1 MNDTTTQ
8 LWLATRQTTPTQI
21 ELGDG
26 LVLRSVRNQADAE
39 RYAAF
44 NHDYVSPIQ
53 GLTCANLL
61 ADHPTMRGDDFFFVE
76 DERVGII
83 VSCICL
89 IPWHCRIG
97 SDEAQ
102 ADLRVAMLEMVVTH
116 PDYRHRG
123 LVRKQIEHFHHIVAA
138 QGFDLCII
146 EGIPYYYRQYG
157 YAYATDHWASDGLP
171 LARVP
176 DRAEGESAE
185 GEGAKSVRLRPATMD
200 DVTTLDDFYTQTMG
214 KLAAWTTRS
223 PEYWRYLIECAEA
236 PIALLEDAA
245 HGNAAHG
252 TPLGYVMAWRTNI
265 DTDTGAYIAEHGI
278 PTASAAFAF
287 LQWCKAHFDG
297 ELILGWPAV
306 SPLIAV
312 ARTLGS
318 SVRPADQWLLRAVD
332 LPRLLL
338 KFAPVL
344 AVRLAASPYAGL
356 TTALTLNLYRQAYRL
371 RFVAGALIAVEPLG
385 FVDAS
390 MGADGGDLCIPPDA
404 FMRLLLGYRTLDELA
419 DAWPD
424 IVVRPTRR
432 HLWQVL
438 WPKQTTYFWM
448 PYMAFRADTRKLSDE
463 SRQSFQPE

>member
-1 MNDTTTQ
+1 MTMYPMNDTLKDAMIQ
-8 LWLATRQTTPTQI
+8 QWLATRQTTPTQI

-26 LVLRSVRNQADAE
+26 LVLRSVCNQADAD

-44 NHDYVSPIQ
+44 NRDYVSPIQ

-61 ADHPTMRGDDFFFVE
+61 AHHPTMRGDDFFFVE
-76 DERVGII
+76 DERAGII

-97 SDEAQ
+97 SDEVQ
-102 ADLRVAMLEMVVTH
+102 TDLRVAMLEMVVTH

-123 LVRKQIEHFHHIVAA
+123 LVRRQIEHFHHVVAD

-157 YAYATDHWASDGLP
+157 YAYATDHWASDSLP

-176 DRAEGESAE
+176 DRAEGAM
-185 GEGAKSVRLRPATMD
+185 SVRLRPATMA
-200 DVTTLDDFYTQTMG
+200 DVTTLDDFYMQTMG

-223 PEYWRYLIECAEA
+223 SEYWRYLIECAAA
-236 PIALLEDAA
+236 PIAMLEDVA
-245 HGNAAHG
+245 HSDASHG
-252 TPLGYVMAWRTNI
+252 TPLGYVMAWRT
-265 DTDTGAYIAEHGI
+265 DTGAHIAEHGI
-278 PTASAAFAF
+278 PTASAASAF

-312 ARTLGS
+312 ARMLGS

-356 TTALTLNLYRQAYRL
+356 TSVLTLNLYRQAYHL

-404 FMRLLLGYRTLDELA
+404 FMRLLLGYRTLDELS

-438 WPKQTTYFWM
+438 WPKQEAYFWM

-463 SRQSFQPE
+463 SSQYFQPE